1 MQINKLQVEAIKSG
15 SVIDHIPAHI
25 GFKLLSL
32 FRFTETEK
40 RITIGLNLPSK
51 KIGKKDII
59 KIEDTFLSD
68 DQINQLA
75 IYAPCATVNYIEKY
89 NLVGKIFPTLPK
101 KIDRILI
108 CPNSNCVSHSHC
120 ITSSFIFKKDINNEI
135 NLKCQYCEKEFAKN
149 IVLYIKN

>member
-59 KIEDTFLSD
+59 KIENTFLSD

-75 IYAPCATVNYIEKY
+75 IYAPYATVNYINQY
-89 NLVGKIFPTLPK
+89 NLVEKTFPTLPK

-108 CPNSNCVSHSHC
+108 CPNSNCISHNHC
-120 ITSSFIFKKDINNEI
+120 ITSSFIFKKDMNDNMY
-135 NLKCQYCEKEFAKN
+135 LKCKYCEKEFSKN
-149 IVLYIKN
+149 TVLSH

>member
-40 RITIGLNLPSK
+40 RITIGLNLPSQK
-51 KIGKKDII
+51 LDKKDII
-59 KIEDTFLSD
+59 KIENTFLSD

-89 NLVGKIFPTLPK
+89 NLVGKIFPSLPK

-108 CPNSNCVSHSHC
+108 CPNSNCASHNHF
-120 ITSSFIFKKDINNEI
+120 ITSRFIFTKDINNDI
-135 NLKCQYCEKEFAKN
+135 NTIIISSLES
-149 IVLYIKN
+149 

>member
-1 MQINKLQVEAIKSG
+1 MEINKLQVEAIKSG

-51 KIGKKDII
+51 KLGKKDII
-59 KIEDTFLSD
+59 KIENTFLSD

-75 IYAPCATVNYIEKY
+75 IYSPHATVNYINAY
-89 NLVGKIFPTLPK
+89 NLVRKVFPTLPE

-108 CPNSNCVSHSHC
+108 CPNSNCVSNHNL
-120 ITSSFIFKKDINNEI
+120 IASSFIFKKDQFCNM
-135 NLKCQYCEKEFAKN
+135 NLKCKYCEKEFSKN
-149 IVLYIKN
+149 IVLSYQ

>member
-1 MQINKLQVEAIKSG
+1 MEINKLQVEAIKSG

-51 KIGKKDII
+51 KLGKKDII
-59 KIEDTFLSD
+59 KIENTFLSD

-75 IYAPCATVNYIEKY
+75 IYAPHATVNYINEY
-89 NLVGKIFPTLPK
+89 NLVGKVFPTLPE
-101 KIDRILI
+101 KIDKILI
-108 CPNSNCVSHSHC
+108 CPNSNCVSNNNL
-120 ITSSFIFKKDINNEI
+120 ITSSFIFKKDQFSNM
-135 NLKCQYCEKEFAKN
+135 NLKCKYCEKEFSKN
-149 IVLYIKN
+149 IVLSYQ

>member
-15 SVIDHIPAHI
+15 TVIDHIPANI

-51 KIGKKDII
+51 KLEKKDII
-59 KIEDTFLSD
+59 KIENTFLSD

-75 IYAPCATVNYIEKY
+75 IYAPHATVNYINEY
-89 NLVGKIFPTLPK
+89 NLVGKVFPTLPK
-101 KIDRILI
+101 KINRILI
-108 CPNSNCVSHSHC
+108 CPNSNCVSNHNF
-120 ITSSFIFKKDINNEI
+120 ITSSFIFKKDKFHNI
-135 NLKCQYCEKEFAKN
+135 NLKCQYCEKEFSKN
-149 IVLYIKN
+149 IVLSYQ

>member
-59 KIEDTFLSD
+59 KIENTFLSD

-75 IYAPCATVNYIEKY
+75 IYAPYATVNYIEKY
-89 NLVGKIFPTLPK
+89 NLVSKIFPTLPK

-108 CPNSNCVSHSHC
+108 CPNSNCASHNHF
-120 ITSSFIFKKDINNEI
+120 IKSSFIFTKSIKNEI
-135 NLKCQYCEKEFAKN
+135 NLKCQYCEKEFSKN
-149 IVLYIKN
+149 IVLQ

>member
-1 MQINKLQVEAIKSG
+1 MEINKLQVEAIKSG

-32 FRFTETEK
+32 FRFTETEE

-51 KIGKKDII
+51 KLVRKDII
-59 KIEDTFLSD
+59 KIENTFLSD

-75 IYAPCATVNYIEKY
+75 IYAPHATVNYIHKY
-89 NLVGKIFPTLPK
+89 NLVRKVFPTLPE

-108 CPNSNCVSHSHC
+108 CPNSNCVSNHNL
-120 ITSSFIFKKDINNEI
+120 ITSSFIFKKDQFFNMK
-135 NLKCQYCEKEFAKN
+135 LKCKYCEKEFSKN
-149 IVLYIKN
+149 IVLSYQ